1 MVSRNLSAGKEGRR
15 RCREW
20 TCGYSRGGESGMNG
34 ESSISI
40 YTLSGA
46 RWIAGEELLGS
57 TGSPVWHC
65 VMTWRDWMGEGR
77 EIWEGE
83 DKCIIIVDSHC
94 CMAETNTAL

>member
-1 MVSRNLSAGKEGRR
+1 
-15 RCREW
+15 
-20 TCGYSRGGESGMNG
+20 MNG

-65 VMTWRDWMGEGR
+65 VMTWRDGMGEGR